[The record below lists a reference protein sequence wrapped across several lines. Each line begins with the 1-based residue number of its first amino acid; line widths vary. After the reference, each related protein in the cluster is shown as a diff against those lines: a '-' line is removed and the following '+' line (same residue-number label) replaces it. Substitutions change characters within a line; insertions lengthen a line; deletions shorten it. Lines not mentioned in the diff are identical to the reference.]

1 MWPTTRLQSLLGIAH
16 PIVQAPMAGGPT
28 TPALVAAVSE
38 AGGLGSFGAAYRTPD
53 ELRADIH
60 AVRRLTDRPFA
71 VNLFVE
77 GEVQR
82 DEAVIAAMIERL
94 RPWHEELGLQAP
106 QAPAQPTPVFR
117 RQVDVVLEERVP
129 VFTWTFGIPPAD
141 ILEACRA
148 RGIVTIGTAT
158 CVREA
163 RALEEAGVDAVVAQ
177 GAEAGGHQ
185 GSFLREGD
193 AAPVGTF
200 ALVPQVADAVAVP
213 VLAAGGIADARGIAA
228 ALCLGA
234 GGAQI
239 GTAYLACP
247 EAGTNAA
254 HRAAVLSATDE
265 ATEMTRAFSGRAA
278 RGVRNR
284 MIETLRGV
292 ETPAFPLQNT
302 LTQPLRKAA
311 AAAGRAEF
319 LSLWAGQ
326 AAALATEEPAGD
338 LTRRLAM
345 ETLALLGRLGG
356 GPDAPDRTP
365 PL

>member
-1 MWPTTRLQSLLGIAH
+1 MWPVTRAQALLGIAH

-28 TPALVAAVSE
+28 TPELVAAVSN
-38 AGGLGSFGAAYRTPD
+38 AGGLGCFGSAYRTPEQIRD
-53 ELRADIH
+53 EIR

-77 GEVQR
+77 GEVRR
-82 DEAVIAAMIERL
+82 DDALIAAMIDRL

-106 QAPAQPTPVFR
+106 QPPADPQPVFR
-117 RQVDVVLEERVP
+117 RQVEVVLEERVP
-129 VFTWTFGIPPAD
+129 VFSWTFGIPPAD
-141 ILEACRA
+141 IMAACRE

-163 RALEEAGVDAVVAQ
+163 VALADAGVDAIVAQ

-185 GSFLREGD
+185 GSFLKEGD
-193 AAPVGTF
+193 AAPVGTL
-200 ALVPQVADAVAVP
+200 ALVPQVADAVDLP

-234 GGAQI
+234 AGAQI
-239 GTAYLACP
+239 GTAYLPCP
-247 EAGTNAA
+247 EAGTSAA
-254 HRAAVLSATDE
+254 HREALLTADDE
-265 ATEMTRAFSGRAA
+265 ATELTRAFSGRAA
-278 RGVRNR
+278 RGIRNR
-284 MIETLRGV
+284 MLEALRGV
-292 ETPAFPLQNT
+292 ETPAFPLQNS

-311 AAAGRAEF
+311 AATGRAEF

-326 AAALATEEPAGD
+326 AAALVQAEPAGE
-338 LTRRLAM
+338 LTRRLAA
-345 ETLALLGRLGG
+345 ETLALLGRLGD
-356 GPDAPDRTP
+356 GPGAAPHPP